1 LNLPSRIDTQFLGRF
16 GTLLLLTHHFT
27 GFAPL
32 KNEHILSSAMQ
43 HSHRIKQHFYGLNI
57 CENLYIIKITKSPA
71 SMKPHPSQRPTQPLQ
86 AVFPCGH
93 AVSRPFSSRFSQRIP
108 ALL

>member
-27 GFAPL
+27 GFVPL
-32 KNEHILSSAMQ
+32 KNKHILSSAMQ

-93 AVSRPFSSRFSQRIP
+93 AVSRSFSSRFSQRIP